1 MTGENLRTSV
11 HRADFEVLEKLRSSS
26 HMSVGVVHAAT
37 NVADPVLYGALGWG
51 WGSQNGCLW
60 HNAFLSGK
68 EFGGDSAWDGQEGWG
83 KDDVLGLEVDFSA
96 GTLTAF
102 KNGEKLGKIADGLSG
117 ELRWAVSLERQGEC
131 VSVTRV

>member
-1 MTGENLRTSV
+1 MATGVMRTGV
-11 HRADFEVLEKLRSSS
+11 HRADFKVIKKERGNS
-26 HMSVGVVHAAT
+26 HMSVGVVADST
-37 NVADPVLYGALGWG
+37 NVADSVLYGALGWG

-102 KNGEKLGKIADGLSG
+102 KNGNRLGELATGLSG